1 VENKLARR
9 MQSATSINMY
19 QRCPRKYY
27 LRYTLRAKQKSS
39 IHLIRGSVVHE
50 AIAGFHMLKVARGC
64 YPDKIKAAL
73 RHLFNDAW
81 LRHDNEL
88 QQLGLGNATLKKY
101 YQESW
106 EMLLGWLKRYQ
117 RQGRRNSK
125 KTSAEVKLFSKTYY
139 VMGIIDAIENHN
151 GITMITDYKTSKKDD
166 ITPDIKVQ
174 MAIYALLYREKFG
187 APPDIVAIDFLKT
200 NRERRFRVTRRFIE
214 YALELITDIHK
225 KTVSTDEKDYPCTC
239 GGWCEKD
246 FILKNGGR

>member
-1 VENKLARR
+1 

-19 QRCPRKYY
+19 HRCPRKYY
-27 LRYTLRAKQKSS
+27 LRYILRLKQRPS
-39 IHLIRGSVVHE
+39 IYLIRGSAVHE
-50 AIAGFHMLKVARGC
+50 AIAGFHKLGVQNSG

-73 RHLFNDAW
+73 LNLFNDAW
-81 LRHDNEL
+81 LRYDDEL
-88 QQLGLGNATLKKY
+88 QQLRLGDATTKQY
-101 YQESW
+101 YHESS
-106 EMLLGWLKRYQ
+106 EMLSGWLKRSE
-117 RQGRRNSK
+117 RQGRRHSG

-151 GITMITDYKTSKKDD
+151 GIAMITDYKTSKKDD

-174 MAIYALLYREKFG
+174 MAIYALLYRENFR

-200 NRERRFRVTRRFIE
+200 NRERRFRVTERFIE
-214 YALELITDIHK
+214 YALELVTDIHK
-225 KTVSTDEKDYPCTC
+225 NTVSKDEKDYPCTC

>member
-1 VENKLARR
+1 

-19 QRCPRKYY
+19 HRCPRKYY
-27 LRYTLRAKQKSS
+27 LRYILRTKQKSS
-39 IHLIRGSVVHE
+39 IYLIRGTAVHE
-50 AIAGFHMLKVARGC
+50 AIAGFHNLKMPGSL
-64 YPDKIKAAL
+64 YPDRKKAAL
-73 RHLFNDAW
+73 HHLFNDAW
-81 LRHDNEL
+81 LRHGNEL
-88 QQLGLGNATLKKY
+88 QQLGLGDRTIKQY

-106 EMLLGWLKRYQ
+106 EMLKGWLKRYE
-117 RQGRRNSK
+117 RQGRRHSG

-151 GITMITDYKTSKKDD
+151 GIAMITDYKTSKKDD
-166 ITPDIKVQ
+166 ITPDIKIQ

-214 YALELITDIHK
+214 YALELVTDIHK
-225 KTVSTDEKDYPCTC
+225 KTVSKDEKDYPCTC
-239 GGWCEKD
+239 GGWCQKD